1 MSISAPSKTNNENEI
16 GRFLIRYAGLYPASD
31 EITQLPD
38 FHPLKPGEGD
48 TEPLPLKG
56 PLYLF
61 GSLCE
66 SALEERG

>member
-1 MSISAPSKTNNENEI
+1 MLKNSCFGTGDEVFNVY
-16 GRFLIRYAGLYPASD
+16 RYAGLYPASD

-66 SALEERG
+66 PALEERG